1 MRRMKLILIA
11 AGLGVAL
18 LGATAQAQGTTGT
31 PPEDQWA
38 QLRAYLESLKAK
50 WDQKKDQL
58 PDRPLPPLPEDI
70 KKLVENARKAAKDFV
85 STQKELAQAL
95 KSSTDEERD
104 KIREQM
110 KTNLDAFKEVQ
121 KGRVE
126 EIKKRLADIKNQFKD
141 NHDRLIEAAKEQ
153 RDRGRPK

>member
-31 PPEDQWA
+31 QSEDQWA

-110 KTNLDAFKEVQ
+110 KANLDAFKEAQ